1 MNCRFIF
8 LTMVALVGCDSQQD
22 DPLTQT
28 EYCTEYAQYVCEG
41 IETACLIP
49 ELNCTTARLA
59 ECTSQAQAQVSAG
72 RVFLPSNADIYL
84 SKVSTNYSK
93 LNQGSVALGVSDY
106 KAMLQARDKV
116 YRGKA
121 IAYEPCP
128 NGADADCIDGL
139 VCDKDYC
146 GTAKMVSQGGAGC
159 ANIGEY
165 CSQGYYCS
173 NASGAYFC
181 ANKVGLGGACSA
193 AVPCL
198 ENLRCS
204 DGVCTV
210 QAEIGIACSV
220 DQDCSSGFCH
230 PYAGKCAKDIRFAD
244 GSAAC
249 LAMSGSI

>member
-1 MNCRFIF
+1 MNCRFVF
-8 LTMVALVGCDSQQD
+8 LCIVALMGCSSQQD

-41 IETACLIP
+41 IVTACL
-49 ELNCTTARLA
+49 TTETSCKAAHLA
-59 ECTSQAQAQVSAG
+59 ECSSQAQEQYSYG
-72 RVFLPSNADIYL
+72 REFLPSNAEIYL

-106 KAMLQARDKV
+106 KAMIQARDKV

-121 IAYEPCP
+121 IANEPCP

-139 VCDKDYC
+139 VCDKGYC
-146 GTAKMVSQGGAGC
+146 GTAKMVSQGGC

-173 NASGAYFC
+173 EAGGVYSC
-181 ANKVGLGGACSA
+181 ATKVGLGGACSA

-210 QAEIGIACSV
+210 QAEIGMACSV

-249 LAMSGSI
+249 LALSGT